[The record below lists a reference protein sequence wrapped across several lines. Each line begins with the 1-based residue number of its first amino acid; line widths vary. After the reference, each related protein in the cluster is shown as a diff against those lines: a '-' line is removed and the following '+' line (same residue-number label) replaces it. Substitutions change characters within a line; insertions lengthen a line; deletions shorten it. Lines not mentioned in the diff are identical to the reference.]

1 MNDNSKI
8 AVNSI
13 VILVRLVI
21 TSLIGIFASRLVL
34 DALGASDYGLY
45 NVVGSIV
52 TFLNVIN
59 GATMSTTYRYI
70 AFEIG
75 KKDKGDPKKIFNT
88 CFLIHVAYAGLIVLI
103 GLTIGEFY
111 IANYLNVDAGKLD
124 DARFVFHISL
134 LTTAISTMLVPY
146 QGMLVAFEKFSV
158 NALIDILTCF
168 IRFIL
173 LLLFIY
179 GDGDRIRT
187 YSLINMTYNIVAS
200 LCYMFFCHK
209 NYLNIVRFKIYTTW
223 SLYKEM
229 ISYTFWC
236 LFGAVAMIG
245 KSSGTPIIVNY
256 FFGTIVNAAF
266 AVANQ
271 VESFILM
278 FARSLGNAA
287 TPQITKNFSGGC
299 TDRSV
304 KLTCYI
310 SKYTFILMLVV
321 AFPVILEM
329 DFLLGI
335 WLKKVPENATLFAQ
349 LVVLGTL
356 ISSLGEGISALVSA
370 TGNIKPY
377 QLFFHTFNLLG
388 LPIAFLFY
396 YYGSKPFAILVIYC
410 VIYGLGA
417 ILKMILL
424 KYIYKFDIKPF
435 FKISYIKIAVMAP
448 PLVIYYLAYSNFTI
462 NTIWGHLGGM
472 CVSEIVLILCVLLLG
487 TDSREREL
495 ISQYKSI
502 VLAKIQR

>member
-8 AVNSI
+8 AFNSI
-13 VILVRLVI
+13 VILARLVT

-59 GATMSTTYRYI
+59 GATMSTHYRYI

-75 KKDKGDPKKIFNT
+75 KKDKGDSRKIFNT
-88 CFLIHVAYAGLIVLI
+88 CLLIHVAYAGLILLI
-103 GLTIGEFY
+103 GLPIGEFY
-111 IANYLNVDAGKLD
+111 ITNYLNVDVGKLD
-124 DARFVFHISL
+124 DALFVFHISL
-134 LTTAISTMLVPY
+134 LTAAISTMLVPY
-146 QGMLVAFEKFSV
+146 QGMLVAFEKFSI

-168 IRFIL
+168 IRFG
-173 LLLFIY
+173 LLLFFIY
-179 GDGDRIRT
+179 GEGNRIRT
-187 YSLINMTYNIVAS
+187 YSLINMTYNIIAS
-200 LCYMFFCHK
+200 LCYMLYCHK
-209 NYLNIVRFKIYTTW
+209 NYLNIVRFKLYTTW

-229 ISYTFWC
+229 ISYAFWS

-287 TPQITKNFSGGC
+287 IPQITKNFSGGN
-299 TDRSV
+299 TERSV

-310 SKYTFILMLVV
+310 SKYTFILMLMV
-321 AFPVILEM
+321 AFPIILEM
-329 DFLLGI
+329 DFLLET
-335 WLKKVPENATLFAQ
+335 WLKVVPENAAIFAQ
-349 LVVLGTL
+349 LIVLGAL
-356 ISSLGEGISALVSA
+356 ISSLGEGISSLVSA

-377 QLFFHTFNLLG
+377 QLIFQTFNLLG
-388 LPIAFLFY
+388 LPVSFLLY
-396 YYGSKPFAILVIYC
+396 HLGGGPSTILIIYC

-424 KYIYKFDIKPF
+424 KYIYKFNIKPF
-435 FKISYIKIAVMAP
+435 FKISYMKIAVISL
-448 PLVIYYLAYSNFTI
+448 PLVIYYFVYSNLTI
-462 NTIWGHLGGM
+462 NSFWGHLMGM
-472 CVSEIVLILCVLLLG
+472 CISEIVLILCVMILG
-487 TDSREREL
+487 TDTREREL
-495 ISQYKSI
+495 ISQYKTL
-502 VLAKIQR
+502 VLSKILR

>member
-8 AVNSI
+8 AFNSI
-13 VILVRLVI
+13 VILLRLVI
-21 TSLIGIFASRLVL
+21 TSLIGIFASRLIL

-70 AFEIG
+70 AFEVG
-75 KKDKGDPKKIFNT
+75 KNDKGDPRKVFNT
-88 CFLIHVAYAGLIVLI
+88 CFLIHVAYAALIIII
-103 GLTIGEFY
+103 GLTLGEFY

-134 LTTAISTMLVPY
+134 LTAAISTMLVPY

-158 NALIDILTCF
+158 NALIDITTCS
-168 IRFIL
+168 IRFGLIL
-173 LLLFIY
+173 FFIY
-179 GDGDRIRT
+179 GEGNRLRI
-187 YSLINMTYNIVAS
+187 YSLINMAYNIVAS
-200 LCYMFFCHK
+200 LCYLLYCHR
-209 NYLNIVRFKIYTTW
+209 NYLYIVRFKIYTTW

-229 ISYTFWC
+229 ISYAFWS

-245 KSSGTPIIVNY
+245 KSSGTPVIVNY

-287 TPQITKNFSGGC
+287 IPQITKNLSGGSKE
-299 TDRSV
+299 RSV

-310 SKYTFILMLVV
+310 SKYTFILMLLV

-329 DFLLGI
+329 NFLLGI
-335 WLKKVPENATLFAQ
+335 WLKKVPANAATFAQ
-349 LVVLGTL
+349 LVVLGAL
-356 ISSLGEGISALVSA
+356 ISSLGEGISSLVSA

-377 QLFFHTFNLLG
+377 QLFYHTFNLLG

-396 YYGSKPFAILVIYC
+396 YLGSGPSAILIIYC
-410 VIYGLGA
+410 VIYGIGA

-424 KYIYKFDIKPF
+424 KYIYKFDIRPF
-435 FKISYIKIAVMAP
+435 FKISYLKIAVMAI
-448 PLVIYYLAYSNFTI
+448 PLVIYYFAYSNLTI
-462 NTIWGHLGGM
+462 NSVSGHLGGI
-472 CVSEIVLILCVLLLG
+472 CISEIVLILCILLLG
-487 TDSREREL
+487 TDTREREL
-495 ISQYKSI
+495 ISRYKSNF
-502 VLAKIQR
+502 LSKIRI